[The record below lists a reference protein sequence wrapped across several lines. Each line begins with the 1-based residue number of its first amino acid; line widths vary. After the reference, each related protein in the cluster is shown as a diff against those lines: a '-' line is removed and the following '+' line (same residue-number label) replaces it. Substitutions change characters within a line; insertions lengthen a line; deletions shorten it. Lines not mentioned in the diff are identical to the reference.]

1 MAIDPNVD
9 LRSMVREVLRDVIA
23 ARAPQPGCEAVAIA
37 CDADLQTFLRRLSTP
52 GVIDAIR
59 AGTLKFALAS
69 PALAAT
75 VAAPAQMRTAPSAR
89 TLSGV
94 ISERLLKD
102 MAAGS
107 VLVLGPTAV
116 LTPLAKDVARRLGLK
131 IERNG

>member
-1 MAIDPNVD
+1 MVIDPNVD
-9 LRSMVREVLRDVIA
+9 LRSMVRDVLRDVIA
-23 ARAPQPGCEAVAIA
+23 ARAPQHGHEAVTIT
-37 CDADLQTFLRRLSTP
+37 CDADLQGFLRRLATP
-52 GVIDAIR
+52 GVIDAVR
-59 AGTLKFALAS
+59 AGTLKFALVS
-69 PALAAT
+69 PALA
-75 VAAPAQMRTAPSAR
+75 VAVACPAQMRTTHSAK

-116 LTPLAKDVARRLGLK
+116 LTPLAKDAARRLGLK